1 MNQNLSEIMK
11 QNEALEIEIVN
22 GKKQF
27 ELKENEYQASLTE
40 KETILSQVLYEGV
53 DLCNL

>member
-1 MNQNLSEIMK
+1 MNQNLYEIMK

-27 ELKENEYQASLTE
+27 EMKENEYQSSLTE
-40 KETILSQVLYEGV
+40 KETFLSQVLYEELE
-53 DLCNL
+53 LCNV

>member
-1 MNQNLSEIMK
+1 MK

-27 ELKENEYQASLTE
+27 EMKENEYQSSLTE
-40 KETILSQVLYEGV
+40 KEAILSQVLYEELE
-53 DLCNL
+53 LCNV